1 MYRNIGFDS
10 QQIIDKEID
19 GVKLDS
25 ENIAQSVTINML
37 SNFKTP
43 STMLCMSPEFIR
55 ETLASAYISNQ
66 YWKQSE
72 SITSS
77 SDTLSSCSDE
87 NVVPLSSAPNFFIHH
102 YLQDLN
108 YMSCKSS
115 EAGFFIRHKTR
126 IFMKHVMNIFYTKEH
141 VHDMWEVYIKTHR
154 AYTGFA
160 TFAKLW
166 RLKHAIVQV
175 SDDLCMNPITIQPG
189 RSISI
194 FQNNSIYYF
203 SISDLINI
211 CTAALIHSPGFFS
224 DPHTPRNPY
233 INLPFTN
240 AMMYKIYDS
249 VRKSNYRMPILLH
262 LYYLCDFDINRF
274 YLSHEATVRSEYI
287 NNFVKSGDTDELSIY
302 VDEMLDKFSTRPQ
315 LHIDSEFP
323 QEILLDIMR
332 PFLRLYFIHRFSLS
346 VTEDKYRSY
355 YILKYKL
362 KKFIEFNPAFGRK
375 RMVRSYNGRPFSGR
389 RHYVESFNTTHIT
402 FNDIVVNSDSG
413 AFVVDDDENRD
424 SDTIDDEDQIDDHNA
439 GVTENV
445 LLPDI
450 FASDH
455 SLEDDDDDDTNDT
468 DSMS

>member
-1 MYRNIGFDS
+1 
-10 QQIIDKEID
+10 
-19 GVKLDS
+19 
-25 ENIAQSVTINML
+25 
-37 SNFKTP
+37 
-43 STMLCMSPEFIR
+43 
-55 ETLASAYISNQ
+55 
-66 YWKQSE
+66 
-72 SITSS
+72 
-77 SDTLSSCSDE
+77 
-87 NVVPLSSAPNFFIHH
+87 
-102 YLQDLN
+102 
-108 YMSCKSS
+108 
-115 EAGFFIRHKTR
+115 
-126 IFMKHVMNIFYTKEH
+126 MKHVTNIFYSKEQI
-141 VHDMWEVYIKTHR
+141 DNMWEIYFKTHR
-154 AYTGFA
+154 AYTAFA

-166 RLKHAIVQV
+166 RLKHAVVQV
-175 SDDLCMNPITIQPG
+175 SDDLCMNPITIQSG

-240 AMMYKIYDS
+240 AIMYKIYDS
-249 VRKSNYRMPILLH
+249 VRKSNYRMPVLLH

-274 YLSHEATVRSEYI
+274 YLTHEATVRSEYI
-287 NNFVKSGDTDELSIY
+287 NNFVKTGDTDELSIY
-302 VDEMLDKFSTRPQ
+302 VDEMLDKFSTRPR
-315 LHIDSEFP
+315 LNIHNEFP

-362 KKFIEFNPAFGRK
+362 KKFVEFNPAFGRK
-375 RMVRSYNGRPFSGR
+375 RMIRSYNGRPFSGR
-389 RHYVESFNTTHIT
+389 RHYVESFNTKHIT
-402 FNDIVVNSDSG
+402 FNDIDVNGVSG
-413 AFVVDDDENRD
+413 VFVTNPDDDDHGDNVD
-424 SDTIDDEDQIDDHNA
+424 VDDEDQIDDHNA

-450 FASDH
+450 FASDP
-455 SLEDDDDDDTNDT
+455 SLDDVDDDDDDDTNDT

>member
-1 MYRNIGFDS
+1 MNLWTNIMYRNIGFDLVRITNTDDVDES
-10 QQIIDKEID
+10 VGEAEVFGMNSEDVSRQSLGQI
-19 GVKLDS
+19 L
-25 ENIAQSVTINML
+25 TINML
-37 SNFKTP
+37 SNLQNWKITEPIIQSSNLTTP
-43 STMLCMSPEFIR
+43 GC
-55 ETLASAYISNQ
+55 
-66 YWKQSE
+66 
-72 SITSS
+72 SS
-77 SDTLSSCSDE
+77 SAS
-87 NVVPLSSAPNFFIHH
+87 NFFIHH
-102 YLQDLN
+102 YLLDLN
-108 YMSCKSS
+108 YTGRVSG
-115 EAGFFIRHKTR
+115 EDGFFIRHKTR
-126 IFMKHVMNIFYTKEH
+126 VFMKHVMNIFYTKEQ
-141 VHDMWEVYIKTHR
+141 VDNMWDIYIKTHR

-160 TFAKLW
+160 TFVNMW
-166 RLKHAIVQV
+166 RLKRAVVQV

-240 AMMYKIYDS
+240 AIMYKIYDS
-249 VRKSNYRMPILLH
+249 IRKSNYRMPVLLH

-274 YLSHEATVRSEYI
+274 YLTHEATVRSEYI
-287 NNFVKSGDTDELSIY
+287 NNFVKAGDTDELAIY
-302 VDEMLDKFSTRPQ
+302 VDEMLDKFSTRNR
-315 LHIDSEFP
+315 LHIDSDFP
-323 QEILLDIMR
+323 QEILLDVMR

-375 RMVRSYNGRPFSGR
+375 RMVRAYNGRLFSGR
-389 RHYVESFNTTHIT
+389 GHYVESFNTKHIT
-402 FNDIVVNSDSG
+402 FNDIVINGDSG
-413 AFVVDDDENRD
+413 VFVVDDDENGHN
-424 SDTIDDEDQIDDHNA
+424 DDVDDDDQIDDHNA

-445 LLPDI
+445 ILPDI
-450 FASDH
+450 ISSDP